1 MAEEKQTSYDVIVV
15 GAGPAGMTAALYASR
30 ANLSVLMLDRGIYG
44 GNLNNT
50 AAIENYPGFKSI
62 QGPELAQ
69 DMYQGATQFGAQ
81 YAYGTVEKVEL
92 DGDLKRLTTD
102 MGDVFETK
110 ALVIATGTQQRHMG
124 VPGEEEYGGRG
135 VSYCAVCDGAF
146 FKNKHVIVVGG
157 GDSAVEEGMHLT
169 QLADKVTVV
178 VRRDQLR
185 AQPLIQEQ
193 AKQNNKM
200 EFVFNTNVTEVLG
213 DENKVTGVKVHN
225 SQTGADEQ
233 LQADGVFIYVGSLP
247 MTAPFKNLGILNEQG
262 YVKTNDLMAADL
274 PGIFAIGDVRET
286 PLRQVATAVG
296 DGAIAGQQVYQAKK
310 GWVITH
316 PFLLPWYAYL
326 PSLAAS

>member
-110 ALVIATGTQQRHMG
+110 ALIIATGTQQRHMG

-157 GDSAVEEGMHLT
+157 GDSAVEEGMYLT

-200 EFVFNTNVTEVLG
+200 EFVFNTSVTEVLG

-262 YVKTNDLMAADL
+262 YVKTNDLMVADV

-296 DGAIAGQQVYQAKK
+296 DGAIAGQQVYQ
-310 GWVITH
+310 
-316 PFLLPWYAYL
+316 YL
-326 PSLAAS
+326 RSL